1 MEHPGNRNTDDE
13 MNEAEIDEAMLSLA
27 EFVSQMTDVD
37 GSIMDADNPTAMHV
51 KQVQLSIPIQLD
63 LLVKDDGSVI
73 LGGSPPLYYTET
85 TILPVFHQLD
95 VTIKL
100 EKDDARIR
108 EQRVE
113 S

>member
-1 MEHPGNRNTDDE
+1 MEHTGSHNTNDE
-13 MNEAEIDEAMLSLA
+13 MNEAEVDEAMLSLG
-27 EFVSQMTDVD
+27 EFVSQMTDLD
-37 GSIMDADNPTAMHV
+37 GYIIDTDNSTAMHLEQV
-51 KQVQLSIPIQLD
+51 KLSIPIQLD
-63 LLVKDDGSVI
+63 LLVRGDGSLI

-100 EKDDARIR
+100 EKDDGRIR